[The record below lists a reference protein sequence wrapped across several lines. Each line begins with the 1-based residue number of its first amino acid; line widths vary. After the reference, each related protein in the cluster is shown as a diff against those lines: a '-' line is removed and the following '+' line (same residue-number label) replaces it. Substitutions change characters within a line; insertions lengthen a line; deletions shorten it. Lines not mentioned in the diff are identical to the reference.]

1 MNQAALVP
9 TSRQPHL
16 DALRGAAALIVVMV
30 HYLAAFYPY
39 AVFGQQAGYQQHAAW
54 ENLAFAPPFGIF
66 TAGHFAVC
74 LFFILS
80 GYVLSYSH
88 LGQAGRAPRLLAAII
103 KRPLR
108 LGGLVWLTMIL
119 SAIIWYYGRYYN
131 VPTAALSSSQ
141 PWFRD
146 FWVGPFQPQQWLSD
160 LLFATFSHGNLYN
173 PPLWTIK
180 TELYG
185 SIMVYGF
192 LLFVGN
198 MRYRMLLALLLI
210 ILTKTSLYQG
220 FWFGVLLADLVKHHR
235 LLAGN
240 SRRWTGLLLV
250 LFGYF
255 VCYPHYAS
263 DAFLQGNL
271 LYKWLPSDKAYDG
284 GYPMLAALL
293 AMLLVQSSARI
304 QAGLRA
310 PLWQFLG
317 RISYALYVLHFLIIG
332 SVSSWLFLHLNRHL
346 PYGLAFLLVLL
357 SGLAMA
363 IVSAWWATRYIDEPV
378 IALSH
383 ALEQKLLAK
392 WQQIRLWPLFS
403 FFSRL

>member
-1 MNQAALVP
+1 MSQPSLPP
-9 TSRQPHL
+9 TSRQPQL

-39 AVFGQQAGYQQHAAW
+39 SVFGQQALYQQHARW
-54 ENLAFAPPFGIF
+54 ENLAFIPPFGIF

-88 LGQAGRAPRLLAAII
+88 LGQAGRVPRLLAAII
-103 KRPLR
+103 KRPIR

-119 SAIIWYYGRYYN
+119 SAIIWYFGHYYN

-160 LLFATFSHGNLYN
+160 MLFASFSHGNLYN

-192 LLFVGN
+192 LLLLGN
-198 MRYRMLLALLLI
+198 MRYRMVLALLLVV
-210 ILTKTSLYQG
+210 LTKNSLYQG
-220 FWFGVLLADLVKHHR
+220 FWIGVLLADLVKHQR

-240 SRRWTGLLLV
+240 SRSMTLIWLT
-250 LFGYF
+250 LFLYF
-255 VCYPHYAS
+255 VCYPRYAS
-263 DAFLQGNL
+263 DAFLQNNW

-284 GYPMLAALL
+284 GYPMVAAVLAFV
-293 AMLLVQSSARI
+293 LVQSSKQI
-304 QAGLRA
+304 QAGLHA
-310 PLWQFLG
+310 PLWQFFG

-332 SVSSWLFLHLNRHL
+332 SVSSWMFLHLNRHMS
-346 PYGLAFLLVLL
+346 YGMAFVWVLM
-357 SGLAMA
+357 SGLALA
-363 IVSAWWATRYIDEPV
+363 IVSAWWATRYVDEPV

-383 ALEQKLLAK
+383 ALEQKLLSA
-392 WQQIRLWPLFS
+392 WQKIRPQALF
-403 FFSRL
+403 